1 MNHRGS
7 QLAAIVICF
16 LILAVTAVALRCYV
30 RLRLTKGFGADDALS
45 VATLIIFMLG
55 SACLLVGVG
64 IGGFGHRWMDISQP
78 KLILTLKAWTPQVTS
93 GTTLILVK
101 LSISLFLLRFT
112 IERKYTWTLYVVLA
126 TILSYSVFLLF
137 YALFQCRPVSAFWTN
152 SGYCNRVGTV
162 KVTYAHSAIISASD
176 WTLIIVPIFMVYHL
190 NLGFRTKIYLGGI
203 LALGSWYVATSCP
216 CGEENIFATDPQAN
230 SASIATMARF
240 AYIHDLI
247 DPRNLLYSTGLII
260 TSHLEIGV
268 ALTASSAATLRPL
281 LVRLGVHSRHGQSQL
296 SDQRHLDGGENAR
309 RHPSPEQSD
318 LNLGE

>member
-1 MNHRGS
+1 MDGYLS
-7 QLAAIVICF
+7 
-16 LILAVTAVALRCYV
+16 
-30 RLRLTKGFGADDALS
+30 TKAYSHLE
-45 VATLIIFMLG
+45 
-55 SACLLVGVG
+55 
-64 IGGFGHRWMDISQP
+64 
-78 KLILTLKAWTPQVTS
+78 
-93 GTTLILVK
+93 VK

-126 TILSYSVFLLF
+126 TVLSYSVFLLF

-152 SGYCNRVGTV
+152 SGYCNRAGTV

-203 LALGSWYVATSCP
+203 LALGSC
-216 CGEENIFATDPQAN
+216 
-230 SASIATMARF
+230 ASIATMARF

-247 DPRNLLYSTGLII
+247 DPRNLLFSTGLII

-296 SDQRHLDGGENAR
+296 SDQRHLDGGDNAR